1 MNPCLTLNELAE
13 FLDGAFPSETRASL
27 GAVVDVQ
34 AGHVRMTL
42 DPNPSMVRPGGIVS
56 GPTLMALTDVAAYAV
71 VIAHHG
77 RKEMAVT
84 NGLSIS
90 FLRACKMETIIADAR
105 LLRLGRRLATVDVRL
120 WQQDEN
126 YLVAQSTVSYSLP

>member
-1 MNPCLTLNELAE
+1 MNPCLSLSELTE

-27 GAVVDVQ
+27 GSVVGVQ
-34 AGHVRMTL
+34 AGRVRMTL
-42 DPNPSMVRPGGIVS
+42 DPNASMGRPGGIVA

-71 VIAHHG
+71 IIAHHG

-105 LLRLGRRLATVDVRL
+105 LLKLGRRLATVDVRV
-120 WQQDEN
+120 WQGNEEH
-126 YLVAQSTVSYSLP
+126 LIAQATVGYSLP